1 MQRAVTAIYRTAD
14 VAELVRR
21 DLEQLGIAG
30 HNITILPD
38 TNNAGL
44 STSGDQGYGD
54 DAMER
59 LHDLGLPDE
68 DARTYQQ
75 ALRNGDYV
83 VSVEVDDDNN
93 LSSVQDIMRRPEDSY
108 NIDELDTQ
116 YSDAEFIPRQ
126 QAAYADTGSMGQA
139 GGVTGAG
146 LGATGAGLGQM
157 GGVSE
162 GAAFDQG
169 TQYNE
174 DGTVKVVEERLAVG
188 KRQEE
193 MGRVRVRSYV
203 REVPVDAEVDL
214 RATRVYVER
223 RPVDRAVNPGD
234 VAMADQVLEA
244 RETAEVPV
252 VAKEARV
259 VEEIGLRQETEVQHQ
274 HIQDT
279 VRKTEVEIEDER
291 TGERSSL
298 TGGTTSG
305 TGGTGG
311 SSGTF

>member
-1 MQRAVTAIYRTAD
+1 
-14 VAELVRR
+14 
-21 DLEQLGIAG
+21 
-30 HNITILPD
+30 
-38 TNNAGL
+38 
-44 STSGDQGYGD
+44 
-54 DAMER
+54 
-59 LHDLGLPDE
+59 
-68 DARTYQQ
+68 
-75 ALRNGDYV
+75 
-83 VSVEVDDDNN
+83 
-93 LSSVQDIMRRPEDSY
+93 
-108 NIDELDTQ
+108 
-116 YSDAEFIPRQ
+116 
-126 QAAYADTGSMGQA
+126 
-139 GGVTGAG
+139 
-146 LGATGAGLGQM
+146 M
-157 GGVSE
+157 GGVSDV
-162 GAAFDQG
+162 GAASFDQG
-169 TQYNE
+169 TQYND

-188 KRQEE
+188 KRQEDL
-193 MGRVRVRSYV
+193 GRVRVRSYV

-244 RETAEVPV
+244 RESAEVPV

-298 TGGTTSG
+298 TGGTTTSG
-305 TGGTGG
+305 TGGTG